1 MVYLFT
7 FIEGIAS
14 FVSPCLL
21 PMIPIYISY
30 FMGSEENKKS
40 KTIINSIGFVMGFT
54 IIFVILAILS
64 SAFGIAISSKIK
76 YIKIIFGVM
85 IIILGL
91 NYLDIIKINILNK
104 TLGLNKKLKNINF
117 FKALIF
123 GMLFSISW
131 TPCVGTFLSSALL
144 LIANEQN
151 ILKGIIL
158 ILLYS
163 LGLGVP
169 FIISAIFIEKL
180 KEAFNFIKQHYIIIE
195 KISGIILILM
205 GLYII
210 IF

>member
-195 KISGIILILM
+195 KILILM